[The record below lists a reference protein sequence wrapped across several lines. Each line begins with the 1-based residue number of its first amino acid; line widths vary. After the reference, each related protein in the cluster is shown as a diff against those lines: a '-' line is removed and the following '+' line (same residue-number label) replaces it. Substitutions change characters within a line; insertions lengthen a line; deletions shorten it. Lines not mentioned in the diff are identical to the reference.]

1 MKHKI
6 YGNNLPNIPFEPRPE
21 GCNSPIWRY
30 SKNPVINTNPFEN
43 AERVFNSAVM
53 AFNGEFVGVFRADTK
68 SGVPYLFLGHS
79 KDGINF
85 TFDPKPIEFHDQKG
99 NKVHFEYAYDPRL
112 VELEGMYYIIF
123 CTSLHGPTIGIGRT
137 KDFKVFELI
146 DNPFLPFN
154 RNGVLFPRKI
164 NGEYAMLSRPSDSG
178 HTMFGDIFLS
188 YSKDMEY
195 WGHHKHVMEKGYEW
209 WCGTKIGAGP
219 APIETDLG
227 WLIFFHGANLTCS
240 GLVYSI
246 GAAIVDR
253 DDPSKVLH
261 RCGNYLLAPNKL
273 YETTGYVPNVLF
285 PVSCLTDAK
294 TGRIA
299 IYAGGA
305 DTVTELLF
313 TDIDTVIDYILKYER
328 QGYMEL
334 VTISKRNSPFRKI
347 WGKIGRSKYLIMMII
362 PAIVFYFIFNYIPM
376 YGILM
381 AFKDFRP
388 KLGVWNSPWNGV
400 ANFVKVFEEPKFWLA
415 FKNTLIIGSVKI
427 VISFLGAVTI
437 ALLLNEL
444 RMRKTKKTI
453 QTIVTFP
460 HFLSWVVVSGF
471 VFALFAYNGA
481 VNGLVE
487 AMGGER
493 TNFLKDKYFFFGMV
507 FASDVWK
514 EAGWG
519 SIIYLATMAGIPQDQ
534 YEAAD
539 IDGATRL
546 QKIWHIT
553 LPGIKPVA
561 ILLLI
566 MSVGGVLSAG
576 FDQILNL
583 GNKLIRED
591 VNIIDTYIYYH
602 AIVGSDSAGVGTA
615 IGLFKSVISFA
626 LVITVD
632 RIAKACGERGI
643 IQYEKDNVRQT
654 SFTSKKSNA

>member
-6 YGNNLPNIPFEPRPE
+6 YGNNLPNIPFEPRPME
-21 GCNSPIWRY
+21 CNSPIWRY
-30 SKNPVINTNPFEN
+30 SKNPVISTNPFEN

-68 SGVPYLFLGHS
+68 TGVPYLFLGHS

-85 TFDPKPIEFHDQKG
+85 TFDPKPIVFHDQKG
-99 NKVHFEYAYDPRL
+99 NKVNFEYAYDPRL
-112 VELEGMYYIIF
+112 VELEGIYYIIF

-137 KDFKVFELI
+137 KDFKDFELI

-334 VTISKRNSPFRKI
+334 VTISQRNNPFRKI
-347 WGKIGRSKYLIMMII
+347 WGKIGRSKYLIFMII
-362 PAIVFYFIFNYIPM
+362 PAVIFYFIFNYIPM
-376 YGILM
+376 YGVLM

-388 KLGVWNSPWNGV
+388 KLGIWNSPWNGV
-400 ANFVKVFEEPKFWLA
+400 DNFIKVFEEPKFWLA

-427 VISFLGAVTI
+427 VISFLGAVII

-444 RMRKTKKTI
+444 RMRRTKKTI

-471 VFALFAYNGA
+471 VFALFTYNGA

-493 TNFLKDKYFFFGMV
+493 TNFLKDKGFFFGMV
-507 FASDVWK
+507 FASDIWK

-583 GNKLIRED
+583 GNKLIRDD

-643 IQYEKDNVRQT
+643 IQL
-654 SFTSKKSNA
+654 